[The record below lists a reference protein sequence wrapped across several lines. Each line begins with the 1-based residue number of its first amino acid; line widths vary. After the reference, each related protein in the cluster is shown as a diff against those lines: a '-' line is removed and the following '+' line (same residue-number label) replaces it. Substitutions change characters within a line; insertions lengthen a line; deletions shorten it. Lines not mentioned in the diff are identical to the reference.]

1 MGCLHQTSPLGVQ
14 EAMEEGEEV
23 ESFELVLKLVF
34 VFLLSSYLPRVPS
47 G

>member
-34 VFLLSSYLPRVPS
+34 VFY
-47 G
+47 